1 MRAVESVDTNG
12 SGGVEKNRDAISPTV
27 IALPFAII
35 YLILL

>member
-12 SGGVEKNRDAISPTV
+12 SGGVEKQDAISPTV
-27 IALPFAII
+27 IALPFAIS